1 MHTHCIF
8 AQYSIYTHTLAAMR
22 IFNQLKC
29 LFSLSFAILSFNAFA
44 QTESAPKTNWTLQE
58 AIAYAL
64 KHNISIRQNEINQRL
79 ALLTLRQSQYA
90 QIPSLN
96 VSPTYGISK
105 GRSIDPTT
113 NQFVEGSYEF
123 LSASASSN
131 VLVFGWFQQRNTITR
146 NKLSYDAAQE
156 DLNQLKNDVALN
168 VATGFLRVLMAREQI
183 KVNEKQVALSL
194 AQLQQTQKFAAVG
207 RVPELNVAQLE
218 AQLASD
224 SSALISALSDYTS
237 SILDIKAL
245 LNLDFDQPF
254 EATIPNLPMEE
265 RISIQSLNPEYVY
278 QEAIKN
284 IPSVK
289 SSDLKLKSAKYS
301 WNAARGGLLPQL
313 SLSGQLGSNWTS
325 TYKQFNGYTINGT
338 SPTGTFV
345 NVGGTQYDVMQ
356 PNVIPSYSSPKVF
369 TQLENNFR
377 QTISAT
383 LNIPIFNG
391 WQTQFQVRQAKLNIQ
406 TQELNKYQTEL
417 KLKQDVYKAH
427 NDATNAIQKYYAA
440 KRSQEAA
447 QRAFDFADKRYELG
461 LTNTIEYLTTQ
472 NNLYK
477 AEASLLNSK
486 YDLIFKL
493 KVIDYYLGKQLTL

>member
-1 MHTHCIF
+1 
-8 AQYSIYTHTLAAMR
+8 MR
-22 IFNQLKC
+22 IFKYFYTLTIIGV
-29 LFSLSFAILSFNAFA
+29 SLSFHGFA
-44 QTESAPKTNWTLQE
+44 QTNTAEKTIWTLQD
-58 AIAYAL
+58 AISFAL
-64 KHNISIRQNEINQRL
+64 KHNISIQQNEINQRL

-113 NQFVEGSYEF
+113 NQFVTGSYDF
-123 LSASASSN
+123 LSAGASSN
-131 VLVFGWFQQRNTITR
+131 VLLFGWFQQRNTIAR
-146 NKLSYDAAQE
+146 NRLSYQAAMQ
-156 DLNQLKNDVALN
+156 DLNQLKNDVSLN
-168 VATGFLRVLMAREQI
+168 VATGFLRLLMAKEQI
-183 KVNEKQVALSL
+183 KVNEKQVSLSL
-194 AQLQQTQKFAAVG
+194 AQLQQTKKFAAVG

-224 SSALISALSDYTS
+224 SSSLIAALSDYNAS
-237 SILDIKAL
+237 VLDIKAL
-245 LNLDFDQPF
+245 LNLDFSQTF
-254 EATIPNLPMEE
+254 EASIPELTMEE
-265 RISIQSLNPEYVY
+265 RINLQSLNPEYVY

-284 IPSVK
+284 IPSIK
-289 SSDLKLKSAKYS
+289 SSDLKLKSAQHS
-301 WNAARGGLLPQL
+301 WNAARGALLPQL

-325 TYKQFNGYTINGT
+325 TYKQVSGYSQATNIKTDAFVQDASGNTFNVY
-338 SPTGTFV
+338 
-345 NVGGTQYDVMQ
+345 Q
-356 PNVIPSYSSPKVF
+356 PYAVPVFSAPKMF

-391 WQTQFQVRQAKLNIQ
+391 WQTQLQVRQAKLNIES
-406 TQELNKYQTEL
+406 QELNKFQTEL

-427 NDATNAIQKYYAA
+427 NDAVNAIQKYYAA

-447 QRAFDFADKRYELG
+447 QRAFDFAEKRYELG
-461 LTNTIEYLTTQ
+461 LTNTVEYLSTQ

-493 KVIDYYLGKQLTL
+493 KVIDYYLGKQLIL

>member
-1 MHTHCIF
+1 MPLFNNFFIKCFLLACFIWPCNNY
-8 AQYSIYTHTLAAMR
+8 AQSKEPVPSNWSLQAA
-22 IFNQLKC
+22 IQ
-29 LFSLSFAILSFNAFA
+29 
-44 QTESAPKTNWTLQE
+44 
-58 AIAYAL
+58 YAL
-64 KHNISIRQNEINQRL
+64 KHNISIQQNEVNQRL

-123 LSASASSN
+123 VSAGASSN

-146 NKLSYDAAQE
+146 NKLSYEAAKE

-168 VATGFLRVLMAREQI
+168 VATGFLRVLMAKEQI

-194 AQLQQTQKFAAVG
+194 AQLQQTQKFAEVG

-224 SSALISALSDYTS
+224 SSELISALSDYTA

-245 LNLDFDQPF
+245 LNLDFDIAFQ
-254 EATIPNLPMEE
+254 ASIPEIAMED
-265 RISIQSLNPEYVY
+265 RLSIQSLNPAYIF

-289 SSDLKLKSAKYS
+289 SSELKLKAAKYS
-301 WNAARGGLLPQL
+301 WNAARSVLLPQL

-325 TYKQFNGYTINGT
+325 TYRQFDGFSINGT

-345 NVGGTQYDVMQ
+345 NVGGNQYDVLQ
-356 PNVIPSYSSPKVF
+356 PNVIPRYTSPKMF

-383 LNIPIFNG
+383 LNIPLFNG
-391 WQTQFQVRQAKLNIQ
+391 WQAQFQVRQAKLNIIS
-406 TQELNKYQTEL
+406 QELIQFQTEL

-440 KRSQEAA
+440 KRSQDAA
-447 QRAFDFADKRYELG
+447 QRAFDFAQKRYELG
-461 LTNTIEYLTTQ
+461 LTNTIEYLSTQ

-477 AEASLLNSK
+477 AEASMLNSK

-493 KVIDYYLGKQLTL
+493 KVIDYYLGKELSL

>member
-1 MHTHCIF
+1 MP
-8 AQYSIYTHTLAAMR
+8 

-29 LFSLSFAILSFNAFA
+29 LFFLCFVLLSNIASA
-44 QTESAPKTNWTLQE
+44 QTAESSKTNWTLQD

-64 KHNISIRQNEINQRL
+64 KHNISIQQNEVNQRL

-90 QIPSLN
+90 QMPSLN
-96 VSPTYGISK
+96 LSPTYGISK

-146 NKLSYDAAQE
+146 NRLSYEAAQE

-168 VATGFLRVLMAREQI
+168 VATGFLRVLMAKEQI
-183 KVNEKQVALSL
+183 RVNEKQVALSL
-194 AQLQQTQKFAAVG
+194 AQLQQTQKFAEVG

-224 SSALISALSDYTS
+224 SSALISALSDYTA

-254 EATIPNLPMEE
+254 EATIPNIPMED
-265 RISIQSLNPEYVY
+265 RISMQSLNPEYVF

-289 SSDLKLKSAKYS
+289 SSELKLKAAKYS

-325 TYKQFNGYTINGT
+325 TYRQFDGYSINGT
-338 SPTGTFV
+338 SATGTFV
-345 NVGGTQYDVMQ
+345 NVGGTQYDVLQ
-356 PNVIPSYSSPKVF
+356 PNIIPSYSSPKVF

-383 LNIPIFNG
+383 LNIPLFNG
-391 WQTQFQVRQAKLNIQ
+391 WQTQFQVRQAKLNIL
-406 TQELNKYQTEL
+406 TQELNQYQTEL

-427 NDATNAIQKYYAA
+427 NDATNAIQKYYAS

-493 KVIDYYLGKQLTL
+493 KVIDYYLGKQLSL